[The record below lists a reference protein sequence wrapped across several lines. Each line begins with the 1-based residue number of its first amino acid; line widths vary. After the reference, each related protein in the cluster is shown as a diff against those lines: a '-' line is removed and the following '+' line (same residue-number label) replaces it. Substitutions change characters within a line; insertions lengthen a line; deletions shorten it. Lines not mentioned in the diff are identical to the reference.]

1 MSSLVFN
8 GTLNSQPDSLVNF
21 LSNLNAPIA
30 FGHFQDLPKVI
41 VLVSDLYTIKTYR
54 SSLLY
59 FSFCL
64 VPLNSPYHIAISIS
78 FPNSIIKLVY
88 L

>member
-21 LSNLNAPIA
+21 LSNLSAPIA

-59 FSFCL
+59 FPFCL
-64 VPLNSPYHIAISIS
+64 EPLNSQYHIPFSIS
-78 FPNSIIKLVY
+78 FT
-88 L
+88 